1 MAVDVE
7 ARLLFDPAG
16 IDVFCSAVYR
26 EGDGAYERDARHG
39 GGDTCNNVR
48 SDGIRS
54 LDNGISIQMT
64 GVKLTSKEP
73 RQSLGAVCVLD
84 AIQKASIL
92 IRLHACLDAVERES
106 GEGREDAG
114 CAGSDL
120 DAVAFYER
128 VGPFPLSISSPR
140 MRHDGCCGA
149 TCDIL
154 VTTLDLRAHASGN
167 WRPVT
172 TRSDS
177 GLV

>member
-39 GGDTCNNVR
+39 GGD
-48 SDGIRS
+48 
-54 LDNGISIQMT
+54 
-64 GVKLTSKEP
+64 TSKEP